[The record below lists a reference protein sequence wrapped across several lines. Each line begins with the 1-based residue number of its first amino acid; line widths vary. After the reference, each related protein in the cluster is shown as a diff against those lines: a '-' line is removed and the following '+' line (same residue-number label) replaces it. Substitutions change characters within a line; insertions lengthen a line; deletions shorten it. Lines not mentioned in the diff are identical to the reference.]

1 MATIAEATF
10 PLAFSQYTSV
20 EMCQPKPAQDL
31 ARLAC
36 EWREAD
42 QSYYGVQMGNSSA
55 LDAMALTWS
64 FLRDGQEML
73 SGTASNYNLNAM
85 SIGIGIATIGVVL
98 AVLSNPWARMELTLG
113 SVAYGLVI
121 MGYAVIMFASSY
133 VEEEQQFWH
142 WALGGWLVAF
152 CCRE

>member
-1 MATIAEATF
+1 
-10 PLAFSQYTSV
+10 
-20 EMCQPKPAQDL
+20 
-31 ARLAC
+31 
-36 EWREAD
+36 
-42 QSYYGVQMGNSSA
+42 MGNSSA

-98 AVLSNPWARMELTLG
+98 AMLSNPWARMELTMG
-113 SVAYGLVI
+113 SAAYGLVI
-121 MGYAVIMFASSY
+121 MGYGIIMFASSY